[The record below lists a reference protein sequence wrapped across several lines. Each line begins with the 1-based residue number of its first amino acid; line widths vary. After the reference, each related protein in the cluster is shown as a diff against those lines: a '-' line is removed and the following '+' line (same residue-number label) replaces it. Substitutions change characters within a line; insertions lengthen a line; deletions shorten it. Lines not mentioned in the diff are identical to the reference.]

1 VQQSERTAAD
11 ASSASALAAQGAPAT
26 GLDLTS
32 HPPDGLTWHGYLIQ
46 LLHIA
51 SEIEHALM
59 VQYLYAA
66 YSLNDERPNLSPAE
80 RGQVAQWRS
89 LILSVAKEE
98 MGHLLTVQNVLC
110 LLGGQMELVRENYPF
125 DSAFYP
131 FPFRLE
137 RLSLGSLAC
146 YIFAE
151 MGEYPPDETDTAFLR
166 RVLKLVE
173 DRLNGGKKRRSL
185 KSKLRHSAHR
195 VGELYQKISEIL
207 EDPKRIPDSLLAYE
221 SVPCQASADEWGRGY
236 GIEPLPSIS
245 NPVSKSGRRRYADVV
260 RRSEMLCKR
269 IGAGATHAHIMIE
282 TAATRQQ
289 ALDALKRIAVQGE
302 GRGIEPDSHFM
313 RFRSI
318 MQDFLEHRT
327 RNRSWSP
334 PTYAVAED
342 PQIRWPDVHDVATGK
357 RITHPLSERW
367 GNMFNLRYRMLLTY
381 LSHSFQLAR
390 DGTEARL
397 RGAVI
402 HRVFAEMYNIKA
414 IAGILVRLPLTS
426 RTSDTRCAGPPF
438 QMPYT
443 LAISMDP
450 MDRWR
455 LHLDLLTGARD
466 LNDVIDRYLSESDGR
481 PSLNARFLD
490 WNLQFLRAM
499 RELDRKS
506 EDWIKKVIVG
516 MAREK
521 ASPL

>member
-1 VQQSERTAAD
+1 MQEGRGPVAD
-11 ASSASALAAQGAPAT
+11 RSTRRAPAPW
-26 GLDLTS
+26 GRSAVALDDDRPS

-66 YSLNDERPNLSPAE
+66 YSLNDERRNLSPAE
-80 RGQVAQWRS
+80 RDKIAQWRK

-146 YIFAE
+146 YVYAE
-151 MGEYPPDETDTAFLR
+151 MGEMLPHDLAFVD
-166 RVLKLVE
+166 RVCKLVQSHLSGRE
-173 DRLNGGKKRRSL
+173 KGRSRKL
-185 KSKLRHSAHR
+185 KDLRGSNAHQ
-195 VGELYQKISEIL
+195 VAKLYQKISDIL
-207 EDPKRIPDSLLAYE
+207 EDPERIPDKLLVYD
-221 SVPCQASADEWGRGY
+221 SVPCQASADEWSRGY
-236 GIEPLPSIS
+236 GIEPLPSPS
-245 NPVSKSGRRRYADVV
+245 NAEPKSGRRRSRDL
-260 RRSEMLCKR
+260 RRSSEMLAKR
-269 IGAGATHAHIMIE
+269 IATGAVHAHIMIE

-302 GRGIEPDSHFM
+302 GRGFEPDSHFM

-318 MQDFLEHRT
+318 MLDFLKRRD
-327 RNRSWSP
+327 RNPHWRP

-342 PQIRWPDVHDVATGK
+342 PLIPWPDVDDRAPGN
-357 RITHPLSERW
+357 RITHPLSEKW
-367 GNMFNLRYRMLLTY
+367 GKMFNLRYRMLLTY

-397 RGAVI
+397 RGGVI

-414 IAGILVRLPLTS
+414 IAGILVRLPLTDDE
-426 RTSDTRCAGPPF
+426 RDKTRAGPPF

-455 LHLDLLTGARD
+455 LHLDLLTGA
-466 LNDVIDRYLSESDGR
+466 LNLNAEINHCLNEFDGR
-481 PSLNARFLD
+481 TS

-499 RELDRKS
+499 LELDRKS
-506 EDWIKKVIVG
+506 ADWIEKVIAG
-516 MAREK
+516 MARAE
-521 ASPL
+521 APPP

>member
-1 VQQSERTAAD
+1 VQRIAAD
-11 ASSASALAAQGAPAT
+11 VSNASALAAQGASAA

-66 YSLNDERPNLSPAE
+66 YSLNDGRPDLSPAE
-80 RGQVAQWRS
+80 RVQVARWRS

-146 YIFAE
+146 YIYAE
-151 MGEYPPDETDTAFLR
+151 MGESPLEDTAFLKP
-166 RVLKLVE
+166 VLKLVHNHLSG
-173 DRLNGGKKRRSL
+173 RKKASSL
-185 KSKLRHSAHR
+185 KSKLRESAHR
-195 VGELYQKISEIL
+195 VGELYQKVSEIL
-207 EDPKRIPDSLLAYE
+207 EDPKRIPDALFLYE
-221 SVPCQASADEWGRGY
+221 SVPCQASADEWSRGY
-236 GIEPLPSIS
+236 GIERLPSIS
-245 NPVSKSGRRRYADVV
+245 NPVPKSDLRRYKDVV
-260 RRSEMLCKR
+260 RRAEMLAKR
-269 IGAGATHAHIMIE
+269 IAAGASHSHIMIE

-318 MQDFLEHRT
+318 MQDFLEHRA
-327 RNRSWSP
+327 RKRGWSP
-334 PTYAVAED
+334 PTHAVAED
-342 PQIRWPDVHDVATGK
+342 PQIRWRDVHDVPTGSP
-357 RITHPLSERW
+357 ITHPLSERW

-402 HRVFAEMYNIKA
+402 HKVFAEMYNIKA

-426 RTSDTRCAGPPF
+426 RTGDARRAGPPF

-455 LHLDLLTGARD
+455 LHLDLLTGALH
-466 LNDVIDRYLSESDGR
+466 LNAVIDRESNGR
-481 PSLNARFLD
+481 PSR
-490 WNLQFLRAM
+490 NLQFLRAM

-506 EDWIKKVIVG
+506 EDWIKKVIAG

-521 ASPL
+521 ALLP